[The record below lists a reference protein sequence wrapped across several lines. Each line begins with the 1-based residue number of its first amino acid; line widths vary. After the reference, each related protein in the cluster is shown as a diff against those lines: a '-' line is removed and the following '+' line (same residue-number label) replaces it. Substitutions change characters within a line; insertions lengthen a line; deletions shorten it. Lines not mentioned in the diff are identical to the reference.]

1 MTQPAD
7 PLSRSIIERAFT
19 GLRQSIEAQH
29 VSTEQLRSAAL
40 EALERAKE
48 EIELDPLCLWLSEQ
62 LERLQREEEEE
73 ERKSNRRRCGV
84 MMTVGG

>member
-19 GLRQSIEAQH
+19 GLRQSIEAKH

-40 EALERAKE
+40 EALGRAKE

-73 ERKSNRRRCGV
+73 EEE
-84 MMTVGG
+84 